1 GMDADVVG
9 PRCPGP
15 AHRAYRHVHDEPR
28 ACSCSRAQPGG
39 RGPRGAGRM
48 IRLDDYRHVAPPGV
62 VDIIQRLS
70 ERVRDRRILHLS
82 AGRFGEGPAEML
94 STSVPLF
101 QDLGLDT
108 RWEITG
114 GDATFYATASAL

>member
-1 GMDADVVG
+1 
-9 PRCPGP
+9 
-15 AHRAYRHVHDEPR
+15 
-28 ACSCSRAQPGG
+28 
-39 RGPRGAGRM
+39 M

-82 AGRFGEGPAEML
+82 GGRFGEGPAEML

-114 GDATFYATASAL
+114 GDATFYATASALRAALEGAEDAIATSSGMAAVAATMAILPACPDAA